1 MRIRH
6 GGGRKVRCFKTRAQ
20 RALRAHT
27 VSFYTHV
34 WSAVHIAKAR
44 SSKYWEK
51 PGRLLRNGEGVHLRR
66 RGATDTD
73 CAASAPKSNSVHG
86 LKRAPPHYRPAS
98 PGDPWAC
105 ATPADDWSQVA
116 TGSDS
121 CCHRH
126 DEVLTGA
133 RRKSPTPP
141 RAPRGVLR
149 ERGREKSSVAVLDL

>member
-1 MRIRH
+1 M
-6 GGGRKVRCFKTRAQ
+6 RCFKTRAQ

-73 CAASAPKSNSVHG
+73 CAASAPRLIYFVKWKNINF
-86 LKRAPPHYRPAS
+86 
-98 PGDPWAC
+98 DAC
-105 ATPADDWSQVA
+105 GQN
-116 TGSDS
+116 
-121 CCHRH
+121 
-126 DEVLTGA
+126 
-133 RRKSPTPP
+133 
-141 RAPRGVLR
+141 
-149 ERGREKSSVAVLDL
+149 EKQMKDK